1 MARKSPLA
9 AITTALDLANAVS
22 LLRPVPDLQRITN
35 VLAGYFRHVTRGTSA
50 ESTDVIPNW
59 AYIADDTLGIFLL
72 DGIQNARQGANI
84 FAGWALGALGTNADP
99 VNQNFADAA
108 TSILRSVGLAG
119 IGIPQNV
126 LVGGLSWG
134 GMIGNVLAG
143 VRSQQVHLG
152 TPWELHTYGA
162 GRSTGRSGALSTV
175 QLNTVYRWF
184 SDTDPFSMNPPAP
197 NFAPAIMSLVPPGS
211 VIRMSHFQ
219 HPGGGLSL
227 DVNGGIQEAEHANL
241 SAVQFQVSFVDWLAG
256 VENDP
261 INSHFLGEVIR
272 RLTLAKANATPRGI
286 IPNGPVERQ
295 RPVTL
300 QAVLRI
306 AATTSGRVRQLS
318 AKQLSSGQLFP
329 PEYLF
334 YVAKEGGV
342 WKVFFSGND
351 VAWCGHRRSARALA
365 FSLNHAMKEL
375 VRQAV
380 VDPVH
385 AANAVQ
391 TILTG
396 AASVTG
402 GFIPVMNVVP
412 PT

>member
-1 MARKSPLA
+1 MARKSVLA

-35 VLAGYFRHVTRGTSA
+35 LLAGYFHNPTAGTSGR
-50 ESTDVIPNW
+50 STDVIPNW
-59 AYIADDTLGIFLL
+59 AFIADDQVGIFLL
-72 DGIQNARQGANI
+72 DGIENAKQGANI
-84 FAGWALGALGTNADP
+84 FAGWALGALGTNANP
-99 VNQNFADAA
+99 FNQNFADAA
-108 TSILRSVGLAG
+108 TSILASVAQAG
-119 IGIPQNV
+119 IGIPVNV

-162 GRSTGRSGALSTV
+162 GRSTGHSGALSTV
-175 QLNTVYRWF
+175 QLNQVYRWF
-184 SDTDPFSMNPPAP
+184 SDTDPFSMNPPTP
-197 NFAPAIMSLVPPGS
+197 RFAPAIMFLVPPAS
-211 VIRMSHFQ
+211 VIRMSHFS

-241 SAVQFQVSFVDWLAG
+241 SAVQFQVSFADWLAG

-272 RLTLAKANATPRGI
+272 RLGLAQRNARPRGL

-300 QAVLRI
+300 QNVLRI
-306 AATTSGRVRQLS
+306 AQTTAGMVRQLS
-318 AKQLSSGQLFP
+318 AKQLSSGQFFP
-329 PEYLF
+329 PEYIF
-334 YVAKEGGV
+334 SVAKEGGV

-351 VAWCGHRRSARALA
+351 VAWCGQRRSARALA
-365 FSLNHAMKEL
+365 FALNHAMKQL

-396 AASVTG
+396 AGAVAG
-402 GFIPVMNVVP
+402 GFIPRMNVVP
-412 PT
+412 PS